1 MYFVRSLYI
10 VDIYKFFMHL
20 PQEILTIKKYTI
32 KNTQSRMTVIVYSI
46 NFNSIYSRSYYKYG
60 KL

>member
-10 VDIYKFFMHL
+10 VNISKFFMHL
-20 PQEILTIKKYTI
+20 PQEIITIKDIQI
-32 KNTQSRMTVIVYSI
+32 KNTQSRVTVIVYSI
-46 NFNSIYSRSYYKYG
+46 NFNSIYSRSYYKYE

>member
-10 VDIYKFFMHL
+10 VNIYKFFMHL
-20 PQEILTIKKYTI
+20 PQEILTIK
-32 KNTQSRMTVIVYSI
+32 NTQPRVNVIVYSI
-46 NFNSIYSRSYYKYG
+46 NFNSIYSRSYYKYE